1 MKIKDIM
8 TRNPVVIRADSTLR
22 QAVEAMEENEFHH
35 LPVLSLEGHLIGMI
49 TARDCRLALRLPDIV
64 EEYWQDHDAVNH
76 LTVGDVMSV
85 APVVV
90 EPDMLIPEAARLMLN
105 NYVSCLPVMRGET
118 LVGVVTISDL
128 LIAFV
133 KMYQP
138 ALEEMT

>member
-1 MKIKDIM
+1 MKIADIM

-22 QAVEAMEENEFHH
+22 EAVEAMEKNEFHH
-35 LPVLSLEGHLIGMI
+35 LPVLSLEGHLVGMI
-49 TARDCRLALRLPDIV
+49 TARDCRLALRLPDIIQ
-64 EEYWQDHDAVNH
+64 EYWHDHDGINH
-76 LTVGDVMSV
+76 MTVSAVMSV

-90 EPDMLIPEAARLMLN
+90 EPDMLVPEAARLMLA

-138 ALEEMT
+138 SLDETP